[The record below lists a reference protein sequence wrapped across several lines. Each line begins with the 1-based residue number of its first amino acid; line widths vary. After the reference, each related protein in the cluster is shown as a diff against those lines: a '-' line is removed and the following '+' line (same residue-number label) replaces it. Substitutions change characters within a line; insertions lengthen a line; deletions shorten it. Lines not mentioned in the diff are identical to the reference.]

1 MEKALVKALTK
12 ILKNQSEIKA
22 GLDEVVEALNLM
34 IELMEDLLTGN
45 RTKRKRK

>member
-12 ILKNQSEIKA
+12 ILKNQSEIK
-22 GLDEVVEALNLM
+22 GSLDEVVEALNLM

>member
-12 ILKNQSEIKA
+12 ILKNQSEINS